1 MVKAWTPFY
10 DVVHLFVPGWAIR
23 AVPRTKQ
30 SILRAK
36 QMRLKVCVF
45 LNLRAN
51 WILLTQGLS
60 DPILGCLRSFSPHD
74 SQPRVDHV
82 PLILLKLTKIAFN
95 RKHASLG
102 WFLHVWNLLPP
113 FYFTPWKRILK
124 IGGNSTLYQ
133 VKHRLYVHYYFHWN
147 RSNGP
152 RIEKLFIVNNAIR
165 NNTIHW
171 IRMKSNS

>member
-1 MVKAWTPFY
+1 MSSIYLFRVGRFGMHRGQNSPFWEQNKW
-10 DVVHLFVPGWAIR
+10 GWKCAF
-23 AVPRTKQ
+23 
-30 SILRAK
+30 
-36 QMRLKVCVF
+36 F
-45 LNLRAN
+45 LNLRVN

-82 PLILLKLTKIAFN
+82 PLILLKLKKIAFN

-133 VKHRLYVHYYFHWN
+133 VKHRLYVYII
-147 RSNGP
+147 ST
-152 RIEKLFIVNNAIR
+152 EIVQ
-165 NNTIHW
+165 
-171 IRMKSNS
+171 MVLGLKSFLS